1 MKAYGYVRV
10 SGRGQVE
17 GDGFPRQIAA
27 IKKYAAEHN
36 IHVIKVF
43 QEEAVCGATE
53 WANRPAW
60 LEMLAA
66 LNGCRTIIIEKL
78 DRVAR
83 DLMVQEHIIADLR
96 QRGIELV
103 SVHEPDLCRDDP
115 TRNLLR
121 QIMGAI
127 AEYDRCMVV
136 LRLRGARQ
144 RMKAQTGRCE
154 GRKPYGF
161 RPGEAEV
168 IRRMKELR
176 AAGLGYDRIAETLNT
191 EGLKPRAGARWWGRG
206 VNNALKG
213 VSL

>member
-1 MKAYGYVRV
+1 MKAYGYLRV
-10 SGRGQVE
+10 SGRAQVE

-27 IKKYAAEHN
+27 IRKYAEDNN
-36 IHVIKVF
+36 IRIVKVF
-43 QEEAVCGATE
+43 REEALCGATE
-53 WANRPAW
+53 WDNRPAW
-60 LEMLAA
+60 LDMLAA
-66 LNGCRTIIIEKL
+66 LNGCRTIIVEKL
-78 DRVAR
+78 DRLAR

-96 QRGIELV
+96 KRGIELI

-136 LRLRGARQ
+136 LRLRSARQ
-144 RMKAQTGRCE
+144 RMKTNTGRCE

-161 RPGEAEV
+161 RPGEADV
-168 IRRMKELR
+168 IEHMKELR
-176 AAGLGYDRIAETLNT
+176 AAGLGFDRIAEQLNA
-191 EGLKPRAGARWWGRG
+191 EGIKPRAGARWWGRS

-213 VSL
+213 QTV